1 MYIYI
6 HIGNWQNSWI
16 HPCSIGKIL
25 GYIHAKPC
33 SIGKIL
39 GYILLSS
46 PSVKDVAPL
55 ASIVPFLLICCIAI
69 NAVNLL
75 LVFNLILL
83 SVLTPFLLALFGTFC
98 FTTAAMSTLSLF
110 YNISI
115 VICLVAF
122 GMRVVS
128 APFGKLPM
136 VYCKG
141 TLLVWLFWI
150 ACWPPYFVT
159 SLPLRIFLFMH
170 LLMILLLF
178 LLHGKCCT
186 KHISA
191 FSILVNVPILFLI
204 HPSVNYGIKELL
216 VVITHLLLT
225 TSASAFT
232 PFSLALLSMLVYPT
246 LTLLNNTMLLLLLVR
261 VKLQNSLCRTW
272 SATVS
277 LSLWFLPVTIILL
290 WLVTYP
296 YLTPIL
302 LSMQSLPFW
311 FLNVVAGCV
320 AKRSALW
327 LPRDICFPPISFWI
341 IDTSLNT
348 FFISNKLIPMPEI
361 VSTTYGNIRFTS
373 NGDLFSAYVMLPNSS
388 VLSWK
393 TPSCLLYIMLPTLL
407 IPPSNNWNIL
417 FVVHIDKISLNKH
430 PSVGKTV
437 EMLPIWL
444 ISLIRVLFTSPKQ
457 NPFYKPCCGKSWQGL
472 SIMLRDSSNLVCSLA
487 RFVPTVTLRMKLLNI
502 FSGIV
507 LIGFKF
513 VNNTPN

>member
-1 MYIYI
+1 MFSTFVKPKGNSPLPFTI
-6 HIGNWQNSWI
+6 HILLLSPKDPHAHHWVCDQS
-16 HPCSIGKIL
+16 PFYQFPIGSML
-25 GYIHAKPC
+25 ALDAKPC

-150 ACWPPYFVT
+150 ACSPPYFVT

-204 HPSVNYGIKELL
+204 HPSVNYGIKEFL
-216 VVITHLLLT
+216 VVITHQLLT

-246 LTLLNNTMLLLLLVR
+246 LTLLNILMAIHLLMARHEASKVLQSTPRTPPLLLSSHPS
-261 VKLQNSLCRTW
+261 QPI
-272 SATVS
+272 S
-277 LSLWFLPVTIILL
+277 LSNEVSPVS
-290 WLVTYP
+290 V
-296 YLTPIL
+296 
-302 LSMQSLPFW
+302 QS
-311 FLNVVAGCV
+311 
-320 AKRSALW
+320 S
-327 LPRDICFPPISFWI
+327 
-341 IDTSLNT
+341 
-348 FFISNKLIPMPEI
+348 
-361 VSTTYGNIRFTS
+361 
-373 NGDLFSAYVMLPNSS
+373 
-388 VLSWK
+388 
-393 TPSCLLYIMLPTLL
+393 
-407 IPPSNNWNIL
+407 
-417 FVVHIDKISLNKH
+417 
-430 PSVGKTV
+430 
-437 EMLPIWL
+437 
-444 ISLIRVLFTSPKQ
+444 Q
-457 NPFYKPCCGKSWQGL
+457 
-472 SIMLRDSSNLVCSLA
+472 
-487 RFVPTVTLRMKLLNI
+487 
-502 FSGIV
+502 SG
-507 LIGFKF
+507 
-513 VNNTPN
+513 